1 MNNEISL
8 NPYAGSNDNGSAGI
22 NLPSSAAGSAESTRA
37 MAETQSAMVIAQKF
51 PRNPQRAVDN
61 ILLECSRV
69 GLADKA
75 TYQFSRGGTDIYG
88 PSIRMAETIARHWG
102 NFQSGLIEWSRNN
115 GVSEVMAFACD
126 LQTNTWERIVFQ
138 VKHWRDT
145 RAGGHVLK
153 DERDIY
159 ELIANQGARRRRSC
173 ILSLIPGD
181 IVESALK
188 QCDLTLSTKV
198 QVTPETIRS
207 MLEKFETYNVT
218 KQMIEK
224 RIQRNIDAMTPGIMI
239 GLGKIFTSL
248 SDGMSAISDWFE
260 IETSAATTLT
270 GGAQAGQAD
279 SKPAQAK
286 TKPAADK
293 KTKPADKVT
302 DQPAETK
309 QETGQPAT
317 GDLLADPLP
326 ADQGGS
332 TSGPFTVI
340 DVFASIDKAETL
352 DDLDAAEDLANTLP
366 ADDRATCEKRIGD
379 KRRKL
384 ERG

>member
-1 MNNEISL
+1 MNNEMSL
-8 NPYAGSNDNGSAGI
+8 NPYAGSDNNGSGGI

-102 NFQSGLIEWSRNN
+102 NFQSGLIELSRNN

-145 RAGGHVLK
+145 KQGGYLLK

-159 ELIANQGARRRRSC
+159 ELIANQGARRRRAC

-207 MLEKFETYNVT
+207 MLDKFESFNVT

-224 RIQRNIDAMTPGIMI
+224 RIQRNIDAITPGIMI

-248 SDGMSAISDWFE
+248 SDGMSVISDWFE

-270 GGAQAGQAD
+270 GGGAQAGQAD
-279 SKPAQAK
+279 SKPAATK
-286 TKPAADK
+286 ENKPATDRKA
-293 KTKPADKVT
+293 KPATDRVT
-302 DQPAETK
+302 DQPVETK
-309 QETGQPAT
+309 QETDQPAT
-317 GDLLADPLP
+317 GDLLG
-326 ADQGGS
+326 DQGGS

-366 ADDRATCEKRIGD
+366 ADDRATCAKRIGD